1 MACVR
6 CKVMPGMIGA
16 LVTSTG
22 KLRGAVVS
30 ALRWASVMDEQV
42 NPLQMFKNNEC
53 EAFEI

>member
-1 MACVR
+1 
-6 CKVMPGMIGA
+6 MIGA